1 MTLPPVS
8 SPAVP
13 DAGHRAGAVTAIGYT
28 ASYHR
33 EMTPALLSLSLL
45 LRGVAPPDF
54 GRAFTWCELGFGQ
67 GVNLAVAAA
76 THPQG
81 RFFGTDVNP
90 EHAAHAAGLAR
101 AAGLGNLA
109 VEALDFDAYDRL
121 DLPPFDVVALHGVWS
136 WVGEGPRRR
145 IVDFLRRRLKPGGVA
160 YVSYNAL
167 PGWAPYMPLRRLLT
181 AHAAQ
186 GQGAQAP
193 LPERIAAALGF
204 LRRLA
209 REGGYFA
216 VNPAVLPR
224 LEELAERPA
233 AYLAHEF
240 FNAAWTPDYSADVF
254 AALTG
259 ADLSF
264 AAPALASDH
273 ADVLPEGARA
283 LLAEVA
289 DPALRETVRDTLTN
303 QPFRRDVFVRGPRTL
318 DPAERDRRLDALPF
332 AALAPARTLP
342 GIARLPHGELPLD
355 RDAGMALLEALADG
369 PASLEA
375 LAARAPEVA
384 RLGRARLRAALVQ
397 LHALARIAPAPGGE
411 AMGAAGSD
419 AWNRLVLARSLDG
432 DTLSALASPVLAGAV
447 ETDRLER
454 LFLLAS
460 VRGVDPAAFAWSVL
474 AARGEAVL
482 RDGRL
487 LEGEAANRTELAER
501 AAAFRRARLP
511 LLARLGCVPSRT

>member
-1 MTLPPVS
+1 MTLPPV
-8 SPAVP
+8 PPPIVP

-28 ASYHR
+28 ASCHR

-45 LRGVAPPDF
+45 LRGIAPPDF

-90 EHAAHAAGLAR
+90 EHAAHAADLGR

-145 IVDFLRRRLKPGGVA
+145 IVEFLRRRLKPGGIA

-186 GQGAQAP
+186 GAQERP

-240 FNAAWTPDYSADVF
+240 FNEAWTPDYSADVF
-254 AALTG
+254 AALAA
-259 ADLSF
+259 ADLTF

-273 ADVLPEGARA
+273 ADALPEGARA
-283 LLAEVA
+283 LLAEVT

-303 QPFRRDVFVRGPRTL
+303 QPFRRDIFVRGPVPL
-318 DPAERDRRLDALPF
+318 DPAARDRRLDALPF

-342 GIARLPHGELPLD
+342 GIARLPQGELPLD

-375 LAARAPEVA
+375 LAARSPELA
-384 RLGRARLRAALVQ
+384 ALGQERLRAALVQ
-397 LHALARIAPAPGGE
+397 LHALSRIAPAPGGE
-411 AMGAAGSD
+411 AMGAATGADS
-419 AWNRLVLARSLDG
+419 WNRLVLARSLDG
-432 DTLSALASPVLAGAV
+432 DTLSALASPVLAGGV

-460 VRGVDPAAFAWSVL
+460 VRGEDPAAFAWAVL

-487 LEGEAANRTELAER
+487 LEGEAANRAELAER
-501 AAAFRRARLP
+501 AAAFRRGRLP